1 MKLARVLLTFATALM
16 LPGFSK
22 VGFAQG
28 GEGQDGETVPQP
40 PAPSAVVAIETK
52 EPLPSVKE
60 LIAKAQSAAAKRQ
73 ERKEVLQFE
82 GQFEMRSGPTNS
94 SRGSVR
100 VWGAKDFRYE
110 CDLPNGPISIRYLF
124 ESDAERVLWQLQQL
138 DVKGSDEVLIGQGY
152 RAEAWKDA
160 EADAR
165 RALMGLLFLFA
176 PEPARLLEIA
186 ARRWADL
193 KVVGLMRELDGSE
206 VWRVEAALP
215 PHEVPEAY
223 RVLELARVR
232 LHFGREDLVLRRHE
246 LLFADGQ
253 VYKSNR
259 LYQLQLRAPK
269 GEPPPRLEV
278 PAGFEIGPMLNPEER
293 AGG

>member
-1 MKLARVLLTFATALM
+1 MKLARVLLTFATGLM

-22 VGFAQG
+22 VCFAQG
-28 GEGQDGETVPQP
+28 GETVPQP
-40 PAPSAVVAIETK
+40 PPPLEVVALETK
-52 EPLPSVKE
+52 EPLPSLKD
-60 LIAKAQSAAAKRQ
+60 LIAKARSAAAARQ
-73 ERKEVLQFE
+73 KRKEVLQFE
-82 GQFEMRSGPTNS
+82 GQFEMRSGATTS
-94 SRGSVR
+94 SRGRVR

-110 CDLPNGPISIRYLF
+110 CDLPNGPICIRYRF

-176 PEPARLLEIA
+176 PEPPRLLEIA

-206 VWRVEAALP
+206 VWRVEAVLP

-232 LHFGREDLVLRRHE
+232 LHLGREDLVLRRHE

-259 LYQLQLRAPK
+259 LSQLQWRAPE